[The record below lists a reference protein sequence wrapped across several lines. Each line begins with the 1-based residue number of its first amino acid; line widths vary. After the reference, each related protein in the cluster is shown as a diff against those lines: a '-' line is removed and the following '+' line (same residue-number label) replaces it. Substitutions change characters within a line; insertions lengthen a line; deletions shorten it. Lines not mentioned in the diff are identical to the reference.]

1 MKGEEGMINGCI
13 EPLTDLKDGAERD
26 IQWWERKFE
35 KRKEEGKTC
44 LDPVSYCIGKYF
56 EAEVVGLV
64 QQQAGK
70 GWGELAWLRPAR
82 HQCWGGGA
90 NPEVASASTEL

>member
-1 MKGEEGMINGCI
+1 M
-13 EPLTDLKDGAERD
+13 
-26 IQWWERKFE
+26 
-35 KRKEEGKTC
+35 
-44 LDPVSYCIGKYF
+44 PVSYCIGKYF

-82 HQCWGGGA
+82 HQCWGVEPTQRSLQLLRSFEKYFA
-90 NPEVASASTEL
+90 KKCSTVMCRMQPKMFRKK